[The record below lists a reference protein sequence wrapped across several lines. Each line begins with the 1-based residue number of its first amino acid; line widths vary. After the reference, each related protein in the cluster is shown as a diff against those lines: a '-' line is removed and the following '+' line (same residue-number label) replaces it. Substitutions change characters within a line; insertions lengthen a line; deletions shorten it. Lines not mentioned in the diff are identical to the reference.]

1 MSSKL
6 TGLPTVSSAATV
18 DLLYIVTDPGG
29 TPASNAVTYGNLA
42 SQLVIDGYSQKWSEA
57 TADLTMSINNA
68 YTTNQGSL
76 LTYTLPVTCPVGAT
90 FEIAGK
96 SVSGWLIAQQSG
108 QTIYGLATPTT
119 TGATGSLASF
129 TQYDTVKLVCIT
141 ADTDFVV
148 LSGNNLA
155 TLVIV

>member
-6 TGLPTVSSAATV
+6 TALPTVSALAPA
-18 DLLYIVTDPGG
+18 DLLYTAVDPGG
-29 TPASNAVTYGNLA
+29 TPISNGITTLNVQTQFVA
-42 SQLVIDGYSQKWSEA
+42 DGYSQKWSEA
-57 TADLTMSINNA
+57 TADFTMVKNNS

-76 LTYTLPVTCPVGAT
+76 LTYTLPVTCPIGAVV
-90 FEIAGK
+90 EIAGN
-96 SVSGWLIAQQSG
+96 SASGWLIAQNSG